1 MGAESAA
8 TDFTVWG
15 VDQNAYGPVELPTL
29 VSWVQGERVTA
40 ETWIY
45 DAKNAAWQK
54 AAQVAELQMFFSPR
68 GKDTAGG
75 AKAAHPITEIEA
87 RALRR
92 VKILAAMTDEQ
103 LERFAKFMEL
113 EKVDAWSEV
122 VKQGEDGDT
131 MYLILD
137 GEFRVRVQIEGKET
151 ILATMGIGE
160 FFGDISLF
168 DRGPRSADVV
178 ANKDG
183 LVLKDFLR
191 GVWARWRWKRRITP
205 ATPFLLAV
213 GKTLAARIR
222 HDNKRYSDSVK
233 FARAAE

>member
-1 MGAESAA
+1 
-8 TDFTVWG
+8 
-15 VDQNAYGPVELPTL
+15 
-29 VSWVQGERVTA
+29 
-40 ETWIY
+40 
-45 DAKNAAWQK
+45 
-54 AAQVAELQMFFSPR
+54 MFFNPR
-68 GKDTAGG
+68 AKDGAGG
-75 AKAAHPITEIEA
+75 AKAAHSITEIEA
-87 RALRR
+87 KALRR
-92 VKILAAMTDEQ
+92 VKILAGMTDEQ

-122 VKQGEDGDT
+122 VTQGESGDT
-131 MYLILD
+131 MYFIMD
-137 GEFRVRVQIEGKET
+137 GEFRVRVKIEGKET
-151 ILATMGIGE
+151 ILATLGIGE

-168 DRGPRSADVV
+168 DHGPRSADVV

-183 LVLKDFLR
+183 VVLKISSEAFGRVAVEAPDL
-191 GVWARWRWKRRITP
+191 